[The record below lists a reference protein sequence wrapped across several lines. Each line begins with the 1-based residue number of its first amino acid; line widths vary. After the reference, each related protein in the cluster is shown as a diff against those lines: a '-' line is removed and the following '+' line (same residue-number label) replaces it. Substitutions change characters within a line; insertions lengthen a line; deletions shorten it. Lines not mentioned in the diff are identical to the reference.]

1 MLFVEELD
9 LRTELGH
16 TVFPKVFPL
25 CYDTE
30 IGIGKSDHLK
40 LFCFCSFLFC
50 YRVLCFSLGVL
61 SLLVLLLV
69 SVAFRPQKTPGL
81 LLIRAIPEAQDG
93 HLDFHTAPEL

>member
-1 MLFVEELD
+1 MPFVEELD

-16 TVFPKVFPL
+16 AVFPKVFPL

-30 IGIGKSDHLK
+30 TGIGKSDHLK

-69 SVAFRPQKTPGL
+69 SVAFRPQKNTRP
-81 LLIRAIPEAQDG
+81 I
-93 HLDFHTAPEL
+93 TY